1 MTAKE
6 ANLAYR
12 RVRNKYEEVHL
23 KNAAMELQLKK
34 VQKDYAD
41 VDKRHKLQLDK
52 NVTLNNELEGEKK
65 KYCLC
70 KNTCNLLQGKL
81 SDHNNLTTQITE
93 HQCKLKFAEKECGCL
108 LKKHN
113 DSEAQTKATC
123 SS

>member
-12 RVRNKYEEVHL
+12 RMRNKYEEVHL

-34 VQKDYAD
+34 AQKDYAD

-52 NVTLNNELEGEKK
+52 NVTLNNELEGEKEK
-65 KYCLC
+65 HRLC
-70 KNTCNLLQGKL
+70 KNTCNILQGRL
-81 SDHNNLTTQITE
+81 SEHNILTTQITE